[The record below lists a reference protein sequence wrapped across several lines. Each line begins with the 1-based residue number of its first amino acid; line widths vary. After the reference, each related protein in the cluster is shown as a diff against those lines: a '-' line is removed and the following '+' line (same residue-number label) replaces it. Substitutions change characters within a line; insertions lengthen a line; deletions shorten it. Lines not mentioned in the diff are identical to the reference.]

1 VKVDRIDVYTIALP
15 FDRPERW
22 SSGARLGCANV
33 LIKLTTD
40 DGLVGW
46 GETSGGSG
54 GSVAAVRAAVDAC
67 RSVVQG
73 MDPFQVEHLRSRLFS
88 AGRWRNLHR
97 LANLVL
103 AGYEIAFYDLMG
115 KACQR
120 PASDFLGGRV
130 RDSVSIYGYV
140 LTAEQPI
147 MVSAAVDLA
156 KRGFTTLYMKGGW
169 DTEQDA
175 GILAAIREAVSSSVR
190 IRIDANEALSPA
202 AAISWISRLSEF
214 NLEFVEQPTP
224 ALDLEGMRRTRD
236 ASPVPI
242 AANQGLWSV
251 EEVLQ
256 VIRAGA
262 ADILVTGPLWVGGL
276 LSLKK
281 VAAIAEA
288 AGLPFCRHAPP
299 ETGIATAAGLQVLA
313 TLPQLMDGNQIYL
326 GQVLLEDVVCGG
338 LDPAEQGHLAVPAG
352 PGLGVDVDEQVVRR
366 LAALY
371 DTHGDFAQVDER
383 VLAGRQ

>member
-1 VKVDRIDVYTIALP
+1 VKIERIDVYTIALP

-22 SSGARLGCANV
+22 SSGARRGCANV

-54 GSVAAVRAAVDAC
+54 GSVSVVRAAVDSC
-67 RSVVQG
+67 MPVVMG
-73 MDPFQVEHLRSRLFS
+73 MDPFRVENLRLQLFS

-120 PASDFLGGRV
+120 PVSDFLGGRV
-130 RDSVSIYGYV
+130 REKVSIYGYV
-140 LTAEQPI
+140 LTAGQPA
-147 MVSAAVDLA
+147 MVTEAVDLV
-156 KRGFTTLYMKGGW
+156 KRGFTTLYVKGGW
-169 DTEQDA
+169 DTERDA
-175 GILAAIREAVSSSVR
+175 GVLAAIRQAVGPAVR
-190 IRIDANEALSPA
+190 IRIDANEMLSPA
-202 AAISWISRLSEF
+202 AAISWIKSLSQF
-214 NLEFVEQPTP
+214 DLEFVEQPTP
-224 ALDLEGMRRTRD
+224 ALDLEGMRRVRD

-242 AANQGLWSV
+242 AANQGLWSA
-251 EEVLQ
+251 EEAVQ

-262 ADILVTGPLWVGGL
+262 ADVLVTGPLWVGGL

-281 VAAIAEA
+281 VAAIADS
-288 AGLPFCRHAPP
+288 AGLPFCRHSPP
-299 ETGIATAAGLQVLA
+299 ETGIATAAGLHVLA

-326 GQVLLEDVVCGG
+326 GQVLLEDVVSGG
-338 LDPAEQGHLAVPAG
+338 LTAVDQGHLAVPAG
-352 PGLGVDVDEQVVRR
+352 PGLGVDVDEKAVRH
-366 LAALY
+366 LSALY
-371 DTHGDFAQVDER
+371 DSHGDFAQVDER
-383 VLAGRQ
+383 ILAEE